1 VRKNSGSKRPRSP
14 EAISDAAAE
23 TDLEKEGALS
33 SIQPRARELSGPDI
47 KIVYAP
53 AGRDTLS
60 TVARELARAA
70 EAAAEHPEALPTLE
84 LGALIEP
91 RPIDAVDADSDAETR
106 RYVTTK
112 GYGDRKAPPALPA
125 LRPARLIAASAP
137 EITVSHAPAGR
148 ETLAAINEELCEEP
162 STGVRAT
169 LRSEVDVED
178 PSPALAPLDIF
189 EMLTFVVRG
198 STVEDLSSPEA
209 RKRLVLTRLR
219 HRLPIQDEAE
229 IDRIDVTPWNVR
241 GMVVVRVW
249 CRVTDRAR

>member
-14 EAISDAAAE
+14 EALSDPAAE
-23 TDLEKEGALS
+23 TDLEKDGALS
-33 SIQPRARELSGPDI
+33 SIQPRARELSGPEI

-70 EAAAEHPEALPTLE
+70 EAASVHPEALPTLE

-91 RPIDAVDADSDAETR
+91 RPIDAVDVDSDAETR

-112 GYGDRKAPPALPA
+112 GYGDRKTPPAK
-125 LRPARLIAASAP
+125 RPARLITASAP
-137 EITVSHAPAGR
+137 EIIVSHAPAGR

-169 LRSEVDVED
+169 LKSEVDTED
-178 PSPALAPLDIF
+178 PSPELAPLDIF

-198 STVEDLSSPEA
+198 STVEELSSPEA
-209 RKRLVLTRLR
+209 RKHFVLTRLR
-219 HRLPIQDEAE
+219 HRLPIEDEAE

-249 CRVTDRAR
+249 CRVPDRTR

>member
-1 VRKNSGSKRPRSP
+1 VRKNSGSKRPRASQTP
-14 EAISDAAAE
+14 SDDDSQAE
-23 TDLEKEGALS
+23 LEKDGALS

-70 EAAAEHPEALPTLE
+70 AAAAQHPEALPTLE

-91 RPIDAVDADSDAETR
+91 RPIDAVDVDPDAETR
-106 RYVTTK
+106 RFRTTQD
-112 GYGDRKAPPALPA
+112 YRERKTPPE
-125 LRPARLIAASAP
+125 RKKARLAAASAP
-137 EITVSHAPAGR
+137 EITVSHTPAGR

-169 LRSEVDVED
+169 LKSELDLE
-178 PSPALAPLDIF
+178 PSPELAPLDIF

-198 STVEDLSSPEA
+198 SSVESLASQDA
-209 RKRLVLTRLR
+209 RKAFVLSRLR
-219 HRLPIQDEAE
+219 HRLPIRDESE

-249 CRVTDRAR
+249 CRVAEATL

>member
-1 VRKNSGSKRPRSP
+1 MRKRTPTKRPRGPVAPSE
-14 EAISDAAAE
+14 EAPA
-23 TDLEKEGALS
+23 DLEKDGALS

-70 EAAAEHPEALPTLE
+70 AAAAQHPDALPTLE

-91 RPIDAVDADSDAETR
+91 RPIDAVDVDPDAETR
-106 RYVTTK
+106 RFRTTK
-112 GYGDRKAPPALPA
+112 GYGDRKNPPDR
-125 LRPARLIAASAP
+125 RPARLLTASAP

-169 LRSEVDVED
+169 LKSEVDSD
-178 PSPALAPLDIF
+178 PTPEASPLDIF

-198 STVEDLSSPEA
+198 STVEELSSQDA
-209 RKRLVLTRLR
+209 RKHFVMTRLR
-219 HRLPIQDEAE
+219 RRLPIQDESE

-249 CRVTDRAR
+249 CRVADQAR